1 MCERGWV
8 GGQERLY
15 VRSGGID
22 GATVAKGLRNRDAK
36 WYRDGVFSATVGRL
50 ANVVRRLG
58 SAAVI
63 VVAHGTPHAQ
73 CIFSVPIGANSS
85 IATGSAR
92 QVTVLAVAALID
104 RVKQGYHEAKNGH
117 GHDGLEGASDEEQHT
132 GL

>member
-1 MCERGWV
+1 MRGGE
-8 GGQERLY
+8 GGGY

-58 SAAVI
+58 SAAII